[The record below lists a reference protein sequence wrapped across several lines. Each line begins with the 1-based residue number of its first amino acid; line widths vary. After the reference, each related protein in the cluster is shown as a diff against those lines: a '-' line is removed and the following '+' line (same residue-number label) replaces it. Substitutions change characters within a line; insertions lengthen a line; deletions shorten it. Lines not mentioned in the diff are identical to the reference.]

1 MEVRSIEAI
10 VRALNDAGVRYLI
23 VGGLAVMA
31 HGYTRAT
38 KDMDLVLDLGEENL
52 RRAMTALMLLGYRPT
67 VPVAMELFADPRIRK
82 QWIAEKGMLVFNLFS
97 DAHETVEIDLF
108 VEEPFDF
115 EKAYASAVRDDV
127 VPGLAA
133 TFVSLEGLLFLKR
146 QAGRP
151 RDLIDVEKL
160 EAVRGGRSDDG

>member
-10 VRALNDAGVRYLI
+10 VRALNGAGVRYLI
-23 VGGLAVMA
+23 AGGLAVIA
-31 HGYTRAT
+31 HGYTRST
-38 KDMDLVLDLGEENL
+38 QDMDLILDLGEENL
-52 RRAMTALMLLGYRPT
+52 RRAMTALAALGYRPT
-67 VPVAMELFADPRIRK
+67 VPVPMEQFCDARLRR
-82 QWIAEKGMLVFNLFS
+82 QWIQEKGMLVFNLFS

-115 EKAYASAVRDDV
+115 AKGYAAAARHDV

-133 TFVSLEGLLFLKR
+133 PFVSLEDLLFLKR

-151 RDLIDVEKL
+151 QDHADIANLQAVHGEKQ
-160 EAVRGGRSDDG
+160 DG

>member
-38 KDMDLVLDLGEENL
+38 EDMDLVLDLGEENL
-52 RRAMTALMLLGYRPT
+52 RRAMTALAGLGYRPT
-67 VPVAMELFADPRIRK
+67 VPVAMEQFADARLRR
-82 QWIAEKGMLVFNLFS
+82 QWFEEKGMLVFNLCS

-108 VEEPFDF
+108 VEDPFDF
-115 EKAYASAVRDDV
+115 EKAYAAAVRDDV
-127 VPGLAA
+127 VPGVPA
-133 TFVSLEGLLFLKR
+133 TFVGLNELLFLKR
-146 QAGRP
+146 RAGRP
-151 RDLIDVEKL
+151 QDLADIANL
-160 EAVRGGRSDDG
+160 QAVHGGEQDG

>member
-1 MEVRSIEAI
+1 MEVRSIEVVI
-10 VRALNDAGVRYLI
+10 RALNDAGVRYLI

-38 KDMDLVLDLGEENL
+38 KDMDLVLDLSEQNL
-52 RRAMTALMLLGYRPT
+52 RRAMTVLAGLGYRPT
-67 VPVAMELFADPRIRK
+67 VPVAMELFADPQIRK
-82 QWIAEKGMLVFNLFS
+82 QWVAEKGMLVFNLFS

-115 EKAYASAVRDDV
+115 AKAYASAVRDDV
-127 VPGLAA
+127 VPGVAGI
-133 TFVSLEGLLFLKR
+133 FVGLDDLLFLKR

-151 RDLIDVEKL
+151 RDLIDIEKL
-160 EAVRGGRSDDG
+160 ETLRGSKDG